1 MTPPPSPAYAYSEDA
16 LVEQPAIELFAELG
30 WDTAN
35 LYGEWSG
42 TVSSEGRQTQQ
53 DVVLVPRLRMA
64 LETLNPE
71 LHGDA
76 LEKAIEE
83 LTRDRSKLLPV
94 NANLEI
100 YRLLKDGVK
109 VEVSDEHGDTT
120 IETVKVIDWNQPEHN
135 DFLLVSQF
143 WVRGELH
150 TRRTDLVGFVNGL
163 ALLFVE
169 LKTSH
174 KTLKSA
180 YDGNLSDYRS
190 VIPQLFT
197 YNAVVMLSN
206 GSETLVGSTF
216 SPWEHLFEWKRIN
229 DEGEKGVVS
238 LETAI
243 RGIAEPERL
252 LDMVENFTVF
262 EEAAGGTLKK
272 IAKNHQYLGVNKA
285 IAELQRVKHRPA
297 GEAGRLGVFWHTQ
310 GSGKSLSMVFFTQKI
325 HRTVP
330 GNWTFVIVTDRNEL
344 DEQIYKTFAAT
355 GAVNEVE
362 AHAESGAHLKQL
374 LSEDHRY
381 VFTLIQKFGTK
392 QGETYPKLSDRQDI
406 IVITDEA
413 HRSQY
418 DTLAMNMRTALPHA
432 AFLGFTGTPL
442 MAGEEKT
449 KEVFGDY
456 ISVYDFG
463 QSIADG
469 ATVPLY
475 YENRIPE
482 LQLIND
488 SLNEDLT
495 RLLEAA
501 ELDEDQ
507 ERKVERVFAREYHLI
522 TRDDRLEAIAQDLV
536 QHFVGRGHQGKA
548 MMVCIDKATAVK
560 MYDKVQALW
569 KAYLAQ
575 LQAELPSASRERQEV
590 LKHRIRVMTETDMA
604 VVVSQGQNEV
614 KELADK
620 GLDIL
625 PHRKR
630 MVEEDLD
637 EKFKDSDD
645 PLRLVFVCAMWITGF
660 DVPSCSTIYLDKPM
674 KNHTLMQT
682 IARANRKYPGKEAGM
697 IVDYAGV
704 FRKLQ
709 EALAI
714 YGGAPSKIGESPAE
728 YSDQPPQ
735 DDSGPIQQKA
745 ELVEYLKHLL
755 AKAIAFLTEKN
766 IDPEAIKTAGGFQKV
781 ALLDDAVETL
791 LESEETRK
799 AFMSLARATSRVY
812 RAILPDPDANA
823 LAPDAVLISVLAQ
836 KIKALDPE
844 VDISQVM
851 KDVDDL
857 LDQSVAPVPY
867 VIEDPDGE
875 PLFDLSQIDFEK
887 LKEKFDKGKKRTES
901 EKLRALLNQ
910 KLESMVAKN
919 PSRADFMEKLQKLI
933 DKYNSGSMNIEAFF
947 QELMNFT
954 EDLQEE
960 DQRAIREGLT
970 EEELALFDIITKPA
984 PEMSDKEVAQV
995 KTMCRELLETL
1006 KKEKLV
1012 LDWRKKAQAKGDVRR
1027 TLEIVFDQ
1035 GLPESFDEPIYN
1047 EKCEAAFHH
1056 LMTSY
1061 YGGGQSV
1068 YSSTLT

>member
-1 MTPPPSPAYAYSEDA
+1 MTPPPSPASAYSEDT
-16 LVEQPAIELFAELG
+16 LVEQPAIALFADLG

-35 LYGEWSG
+35 LYGEWTG

-53 DVVLVPRLRMA
+53 DVVLVSRLRVA
-64 LETLNPE
+64 LETLNPN
-71 LHGDA
+71 LPTDA
-76 LEKAIEE
+76 LEKAFEE

-94 NANLEI
+94 NANLEV

-109 VEVSDEHGDTT
+109 VEVSEEDGGTA
-120 IETVKVIDWNQPEHN
+120 IEMVRAIDWRQPEKN

-150 TRRTDLVGFVNGL
+150 TRRPDLVGFVNGL
-163 ALLFVE
+163 PLLFLE
-169 LKTSH
+169 LKASH
-174 KTLKSA
+174 KTLKAA

-206 GSETLVGSTF
+206 GSETLVGGTF

-243 RGIAEPERL
+243 RGIAEQTRL
-252 LDMVENFTVF
+252 LDIVENFTVF
-262 EEAAGGTLKK
+262 EEAQGGMIKK

-285 IAELQRVKHRPA
+285 IAELLRIKDRPA

-325 HRTVP
+325 HRTIP

-449 KEVFGDY
+449 REVFGDY

-482 LQLIND
+482 LQLVND
-488 SLNEDLT
+488 NLNEDLT
-495 RLLEAA
+495 RLLEDA

-507 ERKVERVFAREYHLI
+507 EKKVEQVFAREYHLI
-522 TRDDRLEAIAQDLV
+522 TRDDRLEAIAEDLV
-536 QHFVGRGHQGKA
+536 QHFIGRGHQGKA
-548 MMVCIDKATAVK
+548 MMVCIDKATAVR
-560 MYDKVQALW
+560 MYDKVQAHW
-569 KAYLAQ
+569 QANLAR
-575 LQAELPSASRERQEV
+575 LQADLASAPEEQQAVLQHKIEV
-590 LKHRIRVMTETDMA
+590 METTDMA

-637 EKFKDSDD
+637 ERFKDAND

-682 IARANRKYPGKEAGM
+682 IARANRKYPGKEAGL

-714 YGGAPSKIGESPAE
+714 YGGTSSKAGES
-728 YSDQPPQ
+728 SGNQPPQ
-735 DDSGPIQQKA
+735 DDDSPIKQKA

-755 AKAIAFLTEKN
+755 AKAITFLIEKQV
-766 IDPEAIKTAGGFQKV
+766 DPEAIKAAEGFNKV
-781 ALLDDAVETL
+781 ALLDDAVEKL
-791 LESEETRK
+791 LENEETKK
-799 AFMSLARATSRVY
+799 AFLNLARATSRVY
-812 RAILPDPDANA
+812 RAILPDPSAND
-823 LAPDAVLISVLAQ
+823 LAPDAVLVSVLAQ
-836 KIKALDPE
+836 KIKALEPE

-851 KDVDDL
+851 KEVDDL

-867 VIEDPDGE
+867 VIEETDE
-875 PLFDLSQIDFEK
+875 EKLFDLSQIDFEK
-887 LKEKFDKGKKRTES
+887 LKAKFNSGKKRTES

-910 KLESMVAKN
+910 KLESMVARN
-919 PSRADFMEKLQKLI
+919 PSRADFMEKLQSLI
-933 DKYNSGSMNIEAFF
+933 EKYNSGSLNIEAFF
-947 QELMNFT
+947 QQLLAFT
-954 EDLQEE
+954 EELQEE
-960 DQRAIREGLT
+960 DQRAMREGLT

-984 PEMSDKEVAQV
+984 PEMTDKEIAQV
-995 KTMCRELLETL
+995 KAMCRELLETL
-1006 KKEKLV
+1006 KNGKLV
-1012 LDWRKKAQAKGDVRR
+1012 LDWRKKAKAKGDVRR
-1027 TLEIVFDQ
+1027 TLEILFDRE
-1035 GLPESFDEPIYN
+1035 LPESFDEEIYT
-1047 EKCEAAFHH
+1047 EKCEAAFQH
-1056 LMTSY
+1056 LMTNY
-1061 YGGGQSV
+1061 YGGGQGV
-1068 YSSTLT
+1068 YQMAVARY